1 MEIHSS
7 SLAYTPTGY
16 NSKNRNEPSPSSD
29 SRKANNSEPSPL
41 SSDSNIRKVD
51 KKIDVPTL
59 ELISSNLEQQRQ
71 APSNSRTA
79 QAINA
84 YTQENAQVLINQRS
98 ELVPRIDLFA

>member
-7 SLAYTPTGY
+7 SLAYTPAGY
-16 NSKNRNEPSPSSD
+16 NSNNRNEPSPSSD
-29 SRKANNSEPSPL
+29 SRNLNNSEPTSL
-41 SSDSNIRKVD
+41 SSDPNIRKVD

-84 YTQENAQVLINQRS
+84 YTQENAQVLIDQRS

>member
-7 SLAYTPTGY
+7 SLAYTPAGY

-29 SRKANNSEPSPL
+29 SRKPNNSEPNTL
-41 SSDSNIRKVD
+41 SSDSNTRKVD

-59 ELISSNLEQQRQ
+59 ELISSNLEQQRKV
-71 APSNSRTA
+71 PSNSRTA
-79 QAINA
+79 QAMNA
-84 YTQENAQVLINQRS
+84 YTQENAQVLIDQRS